1 MAIFNK
7 FFSGSD
13 DSAQDLPSIF
23 SPVFNKDLADS
34 YFDFYTKAQEQFAKA
49 LEFQQITFEKF
60 FERFDKEDDDAE
72 TEDPVPPS
80 TDEPADDGDGTGLPG
95 TTPGDD
101 TGDIVPDD
109 DNDDDDLA
117 SQLDKLGEKID
128 NAKVFWDNFGAA
140 GTVMVIKAD
149 PWSDFMLDRYDSMFG
164 TPTQVEGEDTMDA
177 ADDVWVMYSRD
188 DDGNLLMSWGRSK
201 KELQGALD
209 AYTDNKEK
217 MLWFEP
223 LLSVDDSLK
232 DGYNAETD
240 KHSKSDGALAAG
252 FFPFA

>member
-80 TDEPADDGDGTGLPG
+80 TDEPADDGDGTELPG

-101 TGDIVPDD
+101 TDDIVPDD

-117 SQLDKLGEKID
+117 SQLDKLGENID
-128 NAKVFWDNFGAA
+128 NSSVFDYKIVHIFTLCLSDRFACQSAVVLVVLNGDNA
-140 GTVMVIKAD
+140 
-149 PWSDFMLDRYDSMFG
+149 
-164 TPTQVEGEDTMDA
+164 
-177 ADDVWVMYSRD
+177 
-188 DDGNLLMSWGRSK
+188 
-201 KELQGALD
+201 
-209 AYTDNKEK
+209 
-217 MLWFEP
+217 
-223 LLSVDDSLK
+223 VDQHVL
-232 DGYNAETD
+232 NA
-240 KHSKSDGALAAG
+240 
-252 FFPFA
+252 